1 MKTRRI
7 EERRRVAARRG
18 TARHNWPPRCKYTCT
33 SYAPTRV
40 FFCVGWFVEVPAADR
55 DQGESGSGLGSKML
69 HERVHVRRCNW
80 SFVRSFARSFVRS
93 FVRSLARSL
102 VLSNGPCERYP
113 VHMCACSSRSTHP
126 SQKSLDSH
134 LFLPCRR
141 FICNLKRASIAQC
154 PVSPSQRPHISP

>member
-1 MKTRRI
+1 MSERKGGRKVERMKTRRI

-93 FVRSLARSL
+93 FVRSFARSLARSL
-102 VLSNGPCERYP
+102 ERPVRTLSGAYVRMQLAIHPPFAKEPRLSPVFTLPP
-113 VHMCACSSRSTHP
+113 VH
-126 SQKSLDSH
+126 L
-134 LFLPCRR
+134 
-141 FICNLKRASIAQC
+141 
-154 PVSPSQRPHISP
+154 